1 MSMRRISRAAA
12 QKSTRENSV
21 VPVALNSYLPGIGRV
36 CVRTDKVGAT
46 WSGDR
51 DSSPHCGRHLISPA
65 RKRWVSGTDQRVPQ
79 GRHSVHAV
87 CLFIS
92 FVACTLLIH
101 SCPAAAQG
109 RIDCSSMQSK
119 ILQRAVRYC
128 AMLPPSYET
137 EHDRKYPILYFLHGL
152 GQNEQA
158 LMMGGGWGLIEDLR
172 QHHTIGDFLII
183 AVEGRGSFFINSA
196 DGKQRYSDFF
206 LTEFM
211 PQIESKFR
219 VLRGRKTRGITG
231 LSMGGY
237 GALRFAFAHPEP
249 FGSVSAQS
257 AALITEPPKQMNE
270 DLQHAGPLANLLGG
284 VFGNPINVA
293 HWNQNNPFILARQHR
308 TELKTMAIY
317 FNCGLDDEYGFAAGA
332 SKLHQQLVSER
343 IPHQFHLYPGGHS
356 AEYFLSH
363 LGETLQFHWHVFEDG
378 TRTK

>member
-1 MSMRRISRAAA
+1 M
-12 QKSTRENSV
+12 
-21 VPVALNSYLPGIGRV
+21 PVALDCYLPGAARV
-36 CVRTDKVGAT
+36 CVKTDNVRAT
-46 WSGDR
+46 WSGNR
-51 DSSPHCGRHLISPA
+51 VSSPHCGRHLSNPA
-65 RKRWVSGTDQRVPQ
+65 RKRWVSSTNKRVPQ
-79 GRHSVHAV
+79 GRHAV
-87 CLFIS
+87 RALCLSIC
-92 FVACTLLIH
+92 FVVGTLLIAA
-101 SCPAAAQG
+101 CPALAQG
-109 RIDCSSMQSK
+109 RIDCSSIQSK

-137 EHDRKYPILYFLHGL
+137 EHTRKYPIVYFLHGL

-172 QHHTIGDFLII
+172 QHHTIGDFLMV
-183 AVEGRGSFFINSA
+183 AVEGRASFFINSA

-219 VLRGRKTRGITG
+219 VLRSRKMRGITG

-237 GALRFAFAHPEP
+237 GALRFAFAHPEL

-257 AALITEPPKQMNE
+257 AALIIEPPKQMND
-270 DLQHAGPLANLLGG
+270 DLQHAGPLGNLLGG

-293 HWNQNNPFILARQHR
+293 HWNQNNPFILTRQHR
-308 TELKTMAIY
+308 AELKTMAIY
-317 FNCGLDDEYGFAAGA
+317 FNCGQDDEYGFAVGA
-332 SKLHQQLVSER
+332 SKLHQQLVAEG

-363 LGETLQFHWHVFEDG
+363 LGETLQFHWHVFEAA
-378 TRTK
+378 TRHEQH